1 MSITHVGAVGVHVAD
16 LDRALDYYTRVL
28 GLSLRKDTA
37 AAGEPGPRMLW
48 IGFPEGRA
56 IVILLDG
63 RAAGAAAKIGGF
75 TGIVLDADD
84 VRRTHEE
91 LSARGAAFARPP
103 RRSEHGWSAIL
114 ADPDGNEFVL
124 YQPHD
129 ERDRH

>member
-1 MSITHVGAVGVHVAD
+1 MSITHVGAVGVRVTD
-16 LDRALDYYTRVL
+16 LDRSLEYYTNVL
-28 GLSLRKDTA
+28 GLSLQKDTA

-56 IVILLDG
+56 IVILLPAEPE
-63 RAAGAAAKIGGF
+63 RVGGF
-75 TGIVLDADD
+75 TAIVLDADD

-91 LSARGAAFARPP
+91 LSARGAVFARPP
-103 RRSEHGWSAIL
+103 QRSEHGWSAIL
-114 ADPDGNEFVL
+114 ADPDDNHFLL